1 VDEILNMDAED
12 IKRRMIQQMQQESQA
27 QAEDE
32 YVRAQIEAQKKAI
45 LRKILD
51 ADARERLAR
60 IRMANPLNAEFIE
73 NQLIRL
79 YQMGRI
85 SEQIDDAKFQI
96 LVKNLMPR
104 KRDIKI
110 RRI

>member
-1 VDEILNMDAED
+1 MDAED
-12 IKRRMIQQMQQESQA
+12 IKRRMIQQMQQESQE
-27 QAEDE
+27 QAEEE
-32 YVRAQIEAQKKAI
+32 YIRAQIEAQKKAI

-60 IRMANPLNAEFIE
+60 IRMANLHNAEFIE

-85 SEQIDDAKFQI
+85 SEQIDDRKFQI
-96 LVKNLMPR
+96 LVKNLIPR
-104 KRDIKI
+104 RRDIKI

>member
-1 VDEILNMDAED
+1 MDAED
-12 IKRRMIQQMQQESQA
+12 IKRRMIQQMQQESQE
-27 QAEDE
+27 QVEEE
-32 YVRAQIEAQKKAI
+32 YIRAQIEAQKKAI

-51 ADARERLAR
+51 ANARERLAR
-60 IRMANPLNAEFIE
+60 IKMANPVNAEYIE
-73 NQLIRL
+73 NQLIQL

-85 SEQIDDAKFQI
+85 HEQIDDAKFRI
-96 LVKNLMPR
+96 LVRNLMPK

>member
-1 VDEILNMDAED
+1 MDAED
-12 IKRRMIQQMQQESQA
+12 IKRRMIQQMQQESQE
-27 QAEDE
+27 QAEE
-32 YVRAQIEAQKKAI
+32 AYIRTQIEVQKKAI

-51 ADARERLAR
+51 ANARERLAR

-73 NQLIRL
+73 NQLIQL

-85 SEQIDDAKFQI
+85 NEQIDDVRFRI